1 MVEIILWLTVA
12 ALACVGFVQ
21 VCTWISIRMG
31 SRRSRV
37 YRVFTNGGEGRTE
50 EQLAQVYSCL
60 QWEANPSQQVYV
72 LYDVGLDEGGVRECR
87 VLTSGTGIR
96 FVQSA
101 QELDAL
107 LTGR

>member
-37 YRVFTNGGEGRTE
+37 YRVFPIGGEGSTD
-50 EQLAQVYSCL
+50 EQLAQVY
-60 QWEANPSQQVYV
+60 
-72 LYDVGLDEGGVRECR
+72 
-87 VLTSGTGIR
+87 
-96 FVQSA
+96 
-101 QELDAL
+101 
-107 LTGR
+107 

>member
-1 MVEIILWLTVA
+1 MNSL
-12 ALACVGFVQ
+12 
-21 VCTWISIRMG
+21 
-31 SRRSRV
+31 RRSTPV
-37 YRVFTNGGEGRTE
+37 
-50 EQLAQVYSCL
+50 
-60 QWEANPSQQVYV
+60 SQQVYV